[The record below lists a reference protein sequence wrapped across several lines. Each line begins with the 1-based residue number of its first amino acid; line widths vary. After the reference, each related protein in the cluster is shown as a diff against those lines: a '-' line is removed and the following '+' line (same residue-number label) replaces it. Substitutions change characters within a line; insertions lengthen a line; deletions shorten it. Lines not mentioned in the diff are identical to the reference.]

1 MKKINL
7 QINFH
12 FLTKNMQRQQLRH
25 HSKHATASSNMQRQQ
40 LSTRFA
46 CSAFYCRVQKYAHT
60 HTAAAITTIVCC
72 CHYTVR
78 MIATNVVFWIYSDIA
93 MPENIICSCWYLLN
107 KNERKKHKKTLKKI
121 NDFFF
126 RISLYS
132 YHFLTFILSPAKW
145 TGYTLL
151 EKFYELKHFK
161 RTF

>member
-25 HSKHATASSNMQRQQ
+25 HSKHATATATYTLYLLRILLQSVEIC
-40 LSTRFA
+40 T
-46 CSAFYCRVQKYAHT
+46 HT
-60 HTAAAITTIVCC
+60 HSLLRHTTIVCC

-78 MIATNVVFWIYSDIA
+78 MITTNIVFWIYSDIA